1 MGDAELMSDEE
12 EESNPYEENYD
23 ASKKSNNPFDEAR
36 RDSVLSKQ
44 DWYSQSKDLH
54 AKAEQ
59 LANSDDID
67 KTSALNIMK
76 LMHSMDQLL
85 MQAVHEKQAE
95 IDRLKRE
102 MNNVQVK
109 ESMSARFVDTLSDT
123 SRRLRAIEDKVWKRK

>member
-1 MGDAELMSDEE
+1 
-12 EESNPYEENYD
+12 
-23 ASKKSNNPFDEAR
+23 
-36 RDSVLSKQ
+36 
-44 DWYSQSKDLH
+44 
-54 AKAEQ
+54 
-59 LANSDDID
+59 
-67 KTSALNIMK
+67 
-76 LMHSMDQLL
+76 MDQLL